1 MKRRCPIPLIPQL
14 KNLTLRR
21 VSVEEFQ
28 MQYGSEKG
36 LRWAGVSEGSFELRG
51 EAISLKRETKKKLE
65 GASKKETLNKIISA
79 REFALE
85 GSSNSN
91 CSSPVFAYSKYRES
105 DQGPSQVHLAI
116 ADMQSGLDFQTA
128 SFGLDKKKKSSPH
141 KREAQF
147 RPYHTMN
154 NLLQVES
161 SKTKRSPSMVEAVTL
176 AKKMKPSSQK

>member
-1 MKRRCPIPLIPQL
+1 
-14 KNLTLRR
+14 
-21 VSVEEFQ
+21 
-28 MQYGSEKG
+28 
-36 LRWAGVSEGSFELRG
+36 
-51 EAISLKRETKKKLE
+51 
-65 GASKKETLNKIISA
+65 
-79 REFALE
+79 
-85 GSSNSN
+85 
-91 CSSPVFAYSKYRES
+91 
-105 DQGPSQVHLAI
+105 
-116 ADMQSGLDFQTA
+116 MQSGLDFQTA